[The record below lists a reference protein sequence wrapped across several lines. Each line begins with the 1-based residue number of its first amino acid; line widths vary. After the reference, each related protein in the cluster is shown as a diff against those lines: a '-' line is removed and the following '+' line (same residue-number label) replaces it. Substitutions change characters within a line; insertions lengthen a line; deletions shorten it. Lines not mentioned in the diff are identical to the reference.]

1 MPWISLLLFAASS
14 WSNKSRKSKKSSGR
28 EGKQILWS
36 SDEFRVW
43 RCLESGLEIA
53 WEPPK
58 SWIQNLNLGLDETLL
73 LHTTSTA
80 PHHYRNPLLG
90 HAGHVSSHRIE
101 WIKFPGIKRPVEAA
115 YRFEKWNKLNRTKS
129 VHCNFLSGRLHGP
142 SAPTWSTCRQETWR
156 GIHLCKLG
164 LYGCFARE
172 LFQVGFCSL
181 HGASCLQ
188 RVEVLSDRNLLAA
201 TTKAMKNTETLK
213 HAYIIR
219 IYKGTA
225 NSRAWH
231 WLEALCSLRDKAML
245 RHRRKGHS
253 NCKGD
258 VKKRLKKKSLEP
270 THANLGDIFYM
281 YASWLPCDH
290 HDHHRRHCH
299 WQSHCCYHHCLYH
312 QQHHCW
318 FRGNLIIL
326 LSTFTPHWTL
336 GAWEPLYVGDLLWSD
351 MN

>member
-1 MPWISLLLFAASS
+1 MDDCWHGLLVKPVTSVTCPRYGTGMCFEWAGLKCHESLFFSLQHHPGQTNQENQRNHQVGKG
-14 WSNKSRKSKKSSGR
+14 NKYCGV
-28 EGKQILWS
+28 QMN
-36 SDEFRVW
+36 
-43 RCLESGLEIA
+43 LESG
-53 WEPPK
+53 
-58 SWIQNLNLGLDETLL
+58 
-73 LHTTSTA
+73 
-80 PHHYRNPLLG
+80 
-90 HAGHVSSHRIE
+90 
-101 WIKFPGIKRPVEAA
+101 VEAA

-213 HAYIIR
+213 HAFIIR

-231 WLEALCSLRDKAML
+231 WLEALCSLRDKFKAML

-258 VKKRLKKKSLEP
+258 VRKRFKKKEP
-270 THANLGDIFYM
+270 RANTCQPWRY
-281 YASWLPCDH
+281 
-290 HDHHRRHCH
+290 
-299 WQSHCCYHHCLYH
+299 
-312 QQHHCW
+312 
-318 FRGNLIIL
+318 IL
-326 LSTFTPHWTL
+326 H
-336 GAWEPLYVGDLLWSD
+336 VC
-351 MN
+351 